1 MTMKLTLG
9 PVLYYW
15 PRTDLEAFYQRALDW
30 PLDCIYL
37 GETVCS
43 KRRALRPAEWIEL
56 GRQLAASGRQVVL
69 STLTL
74 LEAESEL
81 STLARLCDNGE
92 LLVEANDIAAVEL
105 LRERGMMF
113 VGGPALNVYN
123 VATLRRLH
131 AAGLRR
137 WVPPVEYDRDSLS
150 RVLGECADTGL
161 AGCIETE
168 VFGYGRLPLAWSAR
182 CFTARAHNLPKD
194 NCQFVCLDHPQ
205 GLPLSTQDG
214 EHFLTLNGIQT
225 QSATPCNLLSAWQ
238 DMAAMG
244 VDFLRISPLTTA
256 TGSLI
261 KQFRAVLDGRQASPA
276 LEQECNGYWFGQPG
290 MATVT
295 ARSRNSK
302 HAIRQSEAQS

>member
-1 MTMKLTLG
+1 MKLTLG

-15 PRTDLEAFYQRALDW
+15 ARCDLERFYQSALDW

-56 GRQLAASGRQVVL
+56 GRQLAAAGRQVVL

-74 LEAESEL
+74 VEAESEL

-105 LRERGMMF
+105 LRERGMTF
-113 VGGPALNVYN
+113 VGGPALNIYN
-123 VATLRRLH
+123 VATLRRLY

-150 RVLGECADTGL
+150 RMLVESAAAGL
-161 AGCIETE
+161 AEHIETE
-168 VFGYGRLPLAWSAR
+168 VFSYGRLPLSWSAR

-194 NCQFVCLDHPQ
+194 NCRFVCLDHPE
-205 GLPLSTQDG
+205 GLPLRTQDG
-214 EHFLTLNGIQT
+214 QHFLTLNGIQT
-225 QSATPCNLLSAWQ
+225 QSATPCNLFGAWQ
-238 DMAAMG
+238 EMAAMG
-244 VDFLRISPLTTA
+244 VDLLRISPSTIA
-256 TGSLI
+256 AGPLI
-261 KQFRAVLDGRQASPA
+261 EHFRAVINGHSYAPEPQ
-276 LEQECNGYWFGQPG
+276 QECNGYWFGQPG
-290 MATVT
+290 MDAVAT
-295 ARSRNSK
+295 RSR
-302 HAIRQSEAQS
+302 AG